1 MSNPPINLFT
11 PLQHLRTLQPESTP
25 RFGIMNAQQM
35 IEHLAMVVCICN
47 GKIKVECKFPPERVA
62 VFKSQFIAGDQD
74 LPEGVQFDRSNTT
87 PPPLRTASITGAI
100 ELLEKEITLFHQVF
114 EENPDQIFTHTFF
127 GEMGF
132 EEWKTFQRKHFRH
145 HFKQFNLPLDF

>member
-1 MSNPPINLFT
+1 MSNQTNNLLHPI
-11 PLQHLRTLQPESTP
+11 QHLRTLTPESTP

-35 IEHLAMVVCICN
+35 IEHLAMVVCLCN
-47 GKIKVECKFPPERVA
+47 GKISVECKFPPERVA
-62 VFKSQFIAGDQD
+62 IFKSQFITGDQD

-87 PPPLRTASITGAI
+87 PPALRTPSIAAAI
-100 ELLEKEITLFHQVF
+100 ELLEQEITLFYRVF
-114 EENPDQIFTHTFF
+114 EENPGKVFTHTFF

-132 EEWKTFQRKHFRH
+132 EEWKIFQRKHFRH